1 MSKEMSFEE
10 YKQAVKEAGKD
21 FPLTKLYPKEY
32 EQAFNEEIEFCF
44 SRGDSVDAAAQFI
57 DLMI

>member
-1 MSKEMSFEE
+1 MSFEE

-21 FPLTKLYPKEY
+21 FALTKLYPKEY

-44 SRGDSVDAAAQFI
+44 SRGDSVVSAAHFI
-57 DLMI
+57 NLMV